1 MIISQ
6 NVPTFFL
13 VIEAKATKADAE
25 RKSEANVAL
34 QSILCNRFEEL
45 EASQVGSIPTYSRHE
60 NCCKEDEKWI
70 ISRGFLQN
78 CLK

>member
-13 VIEAKATKADAE
+13 VIEAKSTKADAE

-34 QSILCNRFEEL
+34 QSILCKTWE
-45 EASQVGSIPTYSRHE
+45 
-60 NCCKEDEKWI
+60 
-70 ISRGFLQN
+70 
-78 CLK
+78 

>member
-34 QSILCNRFEEL
+34 QSILCKTWE
-45 EASQVGSIPTYSRHE
+45 
-60 NCCKEDEKWI
+60 
-70 ISRGFLQN
+70 
-78 CLK
+78 